1 MTRNRT
7 AAVRYARA
15 LFDISLENGDLR
27 TAESDLDQFAQLV
40 NEHETLRKVLA
51 QYNGKNPQLSCR
63 APPDRAA
70 VLPVVPGRTFV
81 LFVSRLPSA
90 CLPPVGPP
98 KKRAII
104 NDLRNRFRAVS
115 PTVTRLLTMLAEEA
129 GHHQRPAQPFP
140 GGFPDRGRLGL
151 LPDIVRFYRAR
162 VIEHLGVVDA
172 QVTTAQPLSPEQTA
186 AMRERLATAGAG
198 DVRLTTV
205 VDPEILGGVV
215 TRIGSTVYDGSV
227 ARHLERMRQ
236 TLLER

>member
-1 MTRNRT
+1 MTNRT

-40 NEHETLRKVLA
+40 NEHETLR
-51 QYNGKNPQLSCR
+51 Q
-63 APPDRAA
+63 
-70 VLPVVPGRTFV
+70 V
-81 LFVSRLPSA
+81 LFASA
-90 CLPPVGPP
+90 VGPP

-104 NDLRNRFRAVS
+104 NDLRNRFRVVS
-115 PTVTRLLTMLAEEA
+115 PTVTRLLTMLA
-129 GHHQRPAQPFP
+129 
-140 GGFPDRGRLGL
+140 DRGRLGL

-162 VIEHLGVVDA
+162 VIEHLRVVDA

-186 AMRERLATAGAG
+186 AMRERFATAGAG

-205 VDPEILGGVV
+205 VDPDILGGVV
-215 TRIGSTVYDGSV
+215 TRIGSTVYDGSI